1 MGNLLKSSIGKKLIM
16 SLSGFFLMI
25 FLIVHLVVNAT
36 SLFGPEAFEAA
47 CEFMALPIVKILV
60 PVLAAGFIVH
70 IAYAT
75 LLTIS
80 NLRARGKQRYE
91 VAQKGEADS
100 WAARNMF
107 VLGIIILGF
116 LAFHLSH
123 FWAEMQLKNFMGQ
136 EESDPNMLMSQTF
149 GNIWV
154 LGAYIIWFV
163 ALWFHLTHGFW
174 SAFQSIGLNNSKWIG
189 RLKVVA
195 YIFATAIVA
204 GFIIVAVV
212 AHLNSG
218 APVI

>member
-1 MGNLLKSSIGKKLIM
+1 MGNLLTSSIGKKLIM

-25 FLIVHLVVNAT
+25 FLIVHLTVNAT
-36 SLFGPEAFEAA
+36 SLIGPEAFKAA

-60 PVLAAGFIVH
+60 PVLAAGFIIH

-75 LLTIS
+75 MLTIS
-80 NLRARGKQRYE
+80 NLRARGNQRYE
-91 VAQKGEADS
+91 VSQKGEADS

-136 EESDPNMLMSQTF
+136 EETDPNFLMSQTF
-149 GNIWV
+149 GNIWI
-154 LGAYIIWFV
+154 LIAYIIWFA

-174 SAFQSIGLNNSKWIG
+174 SAFQSVGLNNGKWLS

-195 YIFATAIVA
+195 YIFSTIIAA
-204 GFIIVAVV
+204 GFIVVAIAAHFNAVV
-212 AHLNSG
+212 
-218 APVI
+218 